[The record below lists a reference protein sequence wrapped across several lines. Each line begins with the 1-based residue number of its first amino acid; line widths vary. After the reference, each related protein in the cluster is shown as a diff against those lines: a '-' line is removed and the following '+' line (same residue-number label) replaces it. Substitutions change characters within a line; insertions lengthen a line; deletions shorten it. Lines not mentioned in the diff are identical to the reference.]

1 MRRALRIVGIIS
13 GGLLLLVMA
22 LALFLNIGPGRLT
35 LEAAVN
41 RFTPARIEGLSGRF
55 PERLRVARLTVADA
69 AGPWLV
75 VEDLAVDWSPFR
87 LLRRHV
93 SIQSLTARRI
103 AVSRLPASAPG
114 PTTPTTPG
122 QATLPVRV
130 TIGAL
135 DVATLDL
142 GPALLG
148 PALLG
153 TGARFT
159 ATGRVELPALTTG
172 DGALTLVRQDAPGRY
187 ALTLSS
193 GKTLSSALS
202 IDEPAGGLLGTLAG
216 LSPGAPIAARVTLAG
231 PAGAAVLALNATA
244 GPLALQAGGTID
256 LLTEALDVQVHAASP
271 AMAVAGVAW
280 EGAALD
286 ATVRG
291 PWTGPG
297 GTAQFRLTGLHA
309 PGASLRELT
318 ANATAPGPGRIQFRA
333 TVAGLALDAAP
344 GLFDAAPVQLTAD
357 ADLAAPRRPVAFSV
371 THPLAALAG
380 TIEADTLAA
389 TATLDLPALNRLAAL
404 AGVDM
409 QGQAA
414 LRLAGNPGHVTIDG
428 TTGVTAGIPYAGLIG
443 PAATLGITL
452 DREGQRLTVS
462 RLLLDGKALHVSG
475 QGTLDQ
481 AMLDATTEVTLA
493 SLGTVAPGWTGA
505 LKLDATATGR
515 LDAIAIK
522 GLLAG
527 TVGAPGQRA
536 EPLSATIDASGL
548 PGAPVVLLS
557 ADGTLAGAP
566 LTLAA
571 ELRQAAGVTRVAI
584 EHARWKSV
592 QAAGT
597 LELTPVQQ
605 GTATVEIGALSDIAA
620 LVGGPSAASKL
631 AAGKLAARLT
641 LAPETARLEMTLDR
655 LTAATVQIARAHLD
669 ATVKGTAHP
678 VIAGTLVL
686 DGVNAGQAG
695 GRARIEANG
704 PVNAVAVRAN
714 GSGLAAGSPVNFDLS
729 GTVDGPARI
738 VRLAALTA
746 GVRGESIRLL
756 APATVRLADGVSIDR
771 LLLGARQSELEVAGR
786 ISPTLNATA
795 RLRAGAPA
803 LALVPGLLGQGSVT
817 IDAKL
822 AGLAAAP
829 TGTVRVQA
837 VGLRAAAAPQAPPLS
852 LDGTAQLAGGA
863 AQVTARAQAG
873 TATLNASGRVPL
885 GAGALDMRLTGAL
898 DLAVL
903 DVVLAAEGRRVT
915 GRVALEARVG
925 GTLAAPAP
933 AGTATLSNASIE
945 DFAQG
950 LRISAI
956 GGTIQADGSTLRVAG
971 LRGQA
976 GPGTI
981 AIDGTAGLGAGT
993 PLDLVIRLA
1002 GARPLASDRL
1012 TADLDGTISIK
1023 GPAAGPTIAGRILV
1037 RGAELR
1043 IPERLPASIAVLN
1056 VQRPGVGQAGIGQTG
1071 IGQTA
1076 PSTPAT
1082 LDIRIDVPG
1091 AVFVRGRGLDAELGG
1106 AVVLQGTTAA
1116 PIVNGGLQLRRGTL
1130 NAAGTVLNFTR
1141 GRIGF
1146 DGVGLSGKIDPTLDF
1161 VATSSTSAVTASIN
1175 VGGYAS
1181 APKITFTSVPDLP
1194 QDEVL
1199 AYLLFKRSAKELGP
1213 LQLAQIAAAIA
1224 QLTGVGG
1231 GADPLGRLQR
1241 GLGLDRLSVNGGS
1254 AASGTTRATGPS
1266 VEAGRYVAPGVY
1278 VGAKQSINGGQTAAQ
1293 VQIDLAPGLKAQT
1306 EVGTGAGGSSVGLS
1320 YEFEY

>member
-1 MRRALRIVGIIS
+1 MRRALRIVGIIA

-41 RFTPARIEGLSGRF
+41 RFTPLRIEGLSGRF
-55 PERLRVARLTVADA
+55 PERLRVARLTVTDA

-148 PALLG
+148 

-216 LSPGAPIAARVTLAG
+216 LSPGAPIAARATLAG

-297 GTAQFRLTGLHA
+297 GTAQFRLTALHA

-318 ANATAPGPGRIQFRA
+318 ASATAPGPGRVQFRA

-404 AGVDM
+404 AGVDV

-443 PAATLGITL
+443 PAATLGLTL

-1056 VQRPGVGQAGIGQTG
+1056 VQRPGVGQAGIGQT
-1071 IGQTA
+1071 A

>member
-1 MRRALRIVGIIS
+1 MRRALRIAGIIA

-22 LALFLNIGPGRLT
+22 LALFLNSGPGRLA
-35 LEAAVN
+35 LEAAVT

-55 PERLRVARLTVADA
+55 PEQLRVARLTVADA

-75 VEDLAVDWSPFR
+75 AEDLAVDWSPFR

-93 SIQSLTARRI
+93 SLQSLTARRI

-114 PTTPTTPG
+114 PATPIAPG

-148 PALLG
+148 
-153 TGARFT
+153 TGARFA

-172 DGALTLVRQDAPGRY
+172 DGAVTLVRQDAPGRY

-193 GKTLSSALS
+193 GKTLSSAVS

-216 LSPGAPIAARVTLAG
+216 LSPGAPIAARATLAG
-231 PAGAAVLALNATA
+231 PAGAAVLALDATA
-244 GPLALQAGGTID
+244 GPLALQAGGTVD
-256 LLTEALDVQVHAASP
+256 LLTEALDVQLHAASP

-286 ATVRG
+286 AAVRG

-297 GTAQFRLTGLHA
+297 GTAQFRLTALHA

-318 ANATAPGPGRIQFRA
+318 ASATAPGPGRIQLRA

-357 ADLAAPRRPVAFSV
+357 ANLAAPRRPVAFSV
-371 THPLAALAG
+371 THPLAALTG
-380 TIEADTLAA
+380 MIEADTLAA
-389 TATLDLPALNRLAAL
+389 TAMLDLPALKQLAAL

-409 QGQAA
+409 EGQAA
-414 LRLAGNPGHVTIDG
+414 LHLAGNPGHVTIDG
-428 TTGVTAGIPYAGLIG
+428 TTRVTAGIPYAALIG
-443 PAATLGITL
+443 PAATLGLTL
-452 DREGQRLTVS
+452 DREGERLTVS
-462 RLLLDGKALHVSG
+462 RLSLDGKALHVSG
-475 QGTLDQ
+475 QGTLDH
-481 AMLDATTEVTLA
+481 AMLDATTEVTLS

-515 LDAIAIK
+515 LDAIAIR

-536 EPLSATIDASGL
+536 GPLSATIDASGL
-548 PGAPVVLLS
+548 PGTPVVLLS

-566 LTLAA
+566 LTFAA
-571 ELRQAAGVTRVAI
+571 ELRRAAGITRVAI
-584 EHARWKSV
+584 ERARWKSV

-597 LELTPVQQ
+597 LQLTPVQQ
-605 GTATVEIGALSDIAA
+605 GMATAEIGALSDIAV
-620 LVGGPSAASKL
+620 LVGGPP

-641 LAPETARLEMTLDR
+641 LAPETARLELTLDR
-655 LTAATVQIARAHLD
+655 LTAAAVQIARAHLD
-669 ATVKGTAHP
+669 ATVKGTTHP
-678 VIAGTLVL
+678 VIAGVLVL
-686 DGVNAGQAG
+686 DGVSAGQAG

-714 GSGLAAGSPVNFDLS
+714 GSGRAAGSPVTFDLS
-729 GTVDGPARI
+729 GAVDGPARI

-756 APATVRLADGVSIDR
+756 APATLRLADGVSIDR

-795 RLRAGAPA
+795 KLRAGAPA
-803 LALVPGLLGQGSVT
+803 LALVPGLLGQGSVA
-817 IDAKL
+817 IDANL

-837 VGLRAAAAPQAPPLS
+837 AGLRAAAAPHAPPLS

-903 DVVLAAEGRRVT
+903 DLVLAAEGRRAT
-915 GRVALEARVG
+915 GRMALEARVG

-1012 TADLDGTISIK
+1012 SADLDGTISIK

-1043 IPERLPASIAVLN
+1043 IPERLPASVAVLN
-1056 VQRPGVGQAGIGQTG
+1056 VQRPGNNQTGNNQTGVGQTG
-1071 IGQTA
+1071 VGQTGPA

-1116 PIVNGGLQLRRGTL
+1116 PIVDGALQLRRGTL
-1130 NAAGTVLNFTR
+1130 NAAGTVLTFTR

-1161 VATSSTSAVTASIN
+1161 VATSSTSAVSASIN

-1241 GLGLDRLSVNGGS
+1241 GLGLDRLSVNSGS

-1278 VGAKQSINGGQTAAQ
+1278 VGAKQGINGGQTAAQ

-1306 EVGTGAGGSSVGLS
+1306 EVGAGAGGSSVGLS